1 MLAVMEDLPKSM
13 PDHNKLQGGREELR
27 AWYGHGLGMLLLDI
41 ERGHLDE
48 VLHDLF
54 GYHLLQVGCFHG
66 QDLLAASRISHRVVL
81 DADIARQNV
90 PSSPVCGCAD
100 ELPIATDSVDVV
112 VLPHTLEFE
121 PDPHRVLR
129 EVERVLIAEG
139 HVVVLAFNPW
149 SLWGVWRWVL
159 ARRGIPPWS
168 GRFLGLI
175 RIKDWLALLGF
186 DVVLVRQYF
195 FRPPLQRDGVMRR
208 LMFMEK
214 IGARL
219 WPRLSGA
226 YMVVARKRVTTLTPI
241 KPRWRP
247 RRSLVGVP
255 ARPCAR
261 TCSRSR

>member
-1 MLAVMEDLPKSM
+1 MEDPLKPM
-13 PDHNKLQGGREELR
+13 FDHNKVQETRKELH
-27 AWYGHGLGMLLLDI
+27 AWYGHDPGDLLLEM

-54 GYHLLQVGCFHG
+54 GYHLLQVGCFHDR
-66 QDLLAASRISHRVVL
+66 DLLAASRISHRVVV
-81 DADIARQNV
+81 DADIVQRN
-90 PSSPVCGCAD
+90 SSSTTLRGCAAG
-100 ELPIATDSVDVV
+100 LPIATDSVDVV

-121 PDPHRVLR
+121 SDPHQVLR
-129 EVERVLIAEG
+129 EAERVLIAEG
-139 HVVVLAFNPW
+139 HVIVLAFNPW
-149 SLWGVWRWVL
+149 SLWGVWRSIL

-195 FRPPLQRDGVMRR
+195 FRPPLRRDGVMRR

-214 IGARL
+214 LGARM

-226 YMVVARKRVTTLTPI
+226 YMVVAKKRVTTLTPI
-241 KPRWRP
+241 RPHWRP
-247 RRSLVGVP
+247 RRSLVGMP

-261 TCSRSR
+261 SGSRA